1 MAARILLGLL
11 GVLVACLAWIILA
24 GIIAAWPVALT
35 ALMAFAVA
43 VLVLVGLERGW
54 WARIRLDGG
63 LRWRGLFLGW
73 SWVHSN
79 GIKGRDHACI
89 ASYHHPRSITW
100 RWTLWFSWGKRRVP
114 MFLHRGPR
122 CIIFWRFQ
130 LRWQDHM
137 WMRG

>member
-1 MAARILLGLL
+1 MAARIFLGLL
-11 GVLVACLAWIILA
+11 GGVMACLALIILA

-35 ALMAFAVA
+35 ALVALAGA
-43 VLVLVGLERGW
+43 VLVLIGITRGW

-63 LRWRGLFLGW
+63 LRWRGYFVGW

-79 GIKGRDHACI
+79 GIKGRNHASI

-100 RWTLWFSWGKRRVP
+100 RWSLWLSCAPRPVP
-114 MFLHRGPR
+114 MRFYRGPR
-122 CIIFWRFQ
+122 HLFFWRFQ